1 MGSDTS
7 GHDLPGV
14 SGYFNPRSPC
24 GERRSGRSRPR
35 LTASIS
41 IHAPRVGS
49 DRGWNHHLCYLRIS
63 IHAPR
68 VGSDADL
75 RHAEF
80 PGLHISIHAPR
91 VGSDPPG
98 WICMR
103 ATCISIHAPRVGS
116 DPIRTCPLLL
126 PGQIS
131 IHAPRVGSDNRNHW
145 RGSFVTDFN
154 PRSPCG
160 ERLAVA
166 TRRLPGATISIHAPR
181 VGSDWRLRCC
191 GCTRTISIHAPR
203 VGSDRLSPPWVAVLL
218 NFNPR
223 SPCGER
229 LWN

>member
-1 MGSDTS
+1 MHAFARKISIHAPRVGSDPS

-35 LTASIS
+35 LTAS
-41 IHAPRVGS
+41 
-49 DRGWNHHLCYLRIS
+49 
-63 IHAPR
+63 
-68 VGSDADL
+68 
-75 RHAEF
+75 
-80 PGLHISIHAPR
+80 ISIHAPR

-160 ERLAVA
+160 ERRFIEILCVNNA
-166 TRRLPGATISIHAPR
+166 
-181 VGSDWRLRCC
+181 D
-191 GCTRTISIHAPR
+191 
-203 VGSDRLSPPWVAVLL
+203 
-218 NFNPR
+218 FNPR

-229 LWN
+229 LPENHAGGG

>member
-1 MGSDTS
+1 MHAFARKISIHAPRVGSDTS

-160 ERLAVA
+160 ERRFIEILCVNNA
-166 TRRLPGATISIHAPR
+166 
-181 VGSDWRLRCC
+181 D
-191 GCTRTISIHAPR
+191 
-203 VGSDRLSPPWVAVLL
+203 
-218 NFNPR
+218 FNPR

-229 LWN
+229 LPENHAGGG